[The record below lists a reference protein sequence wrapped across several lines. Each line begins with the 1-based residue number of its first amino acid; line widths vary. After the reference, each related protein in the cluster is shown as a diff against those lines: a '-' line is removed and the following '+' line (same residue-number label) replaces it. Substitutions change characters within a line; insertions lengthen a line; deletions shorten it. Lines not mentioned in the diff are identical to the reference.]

1 MACTL
6 GIHIHDH
13 KAGLDNWVWKSQT
26 SCMIKLNIWTFQE
39 SWLSWGDTGRKWE
52 GTATICNCQWFPK
65 YTELGSKDE
74 TRQNQLPL
82 CWSNGLPIRYS
93 SFRFHAF
100 SCMTFVL
107 NNEMAADL
115 IRLQYT
121 SRTVVV
127 RVTKTHTGN
136 ELLWYSFISYYI
148 F

>member
-1 MACTL
+1 
-6 GIHIHDH
+6 
-13 KAGLDNWVWKSQT
+13 
-26 SCMIKLNIWTFQE
+26 
-39 SWLSWGDTGRKWE
+39 
-52 GTATICNCQWFPK
+52 
-65 YTELGSKDE
+65 
-74 TRQNQLPL
+74 
-82 CWSNGLPIRYS
+82 
-93 SFRFHAF
+93 
-100 SCMTFVL
+100 MTFVL